1 MSLFR
6 PVGMLR
12 SVVRPMMAKQSL
24 SLVRPAAFVQPSS
37 ARLFSSQSPLSAV
50 TQQLTEALTS
60 EIEAEKTLEKEQLG
74 GAAAPTMSGFK
85 VQNDEAVVTLTK
97 SHNNEKFV
105 LCGIG
110 SASYREL

>member
-37 ARLFSSQSPLSAV
+37 ARLFSSQSPV